1 MKTKVFAGIAAIV
14 LNICVLPS
22 FIVMVSQQV
31 LMTHTGMTSV
41 NRAQYKEL
49 TTSPMRRSL

>member
-1 MKTKVFAGIAAIV
+1 MKNEVFAEIAAIV

-31 LMTHTGMTSV
+31 LMTHTGMNTARQQSSV
-41 NRAQYKEL
+41 
-49 TTSPMRRSL
+49 